1 MLFLGLSWIN
11 NSMRNV
17 EDDIDYTIDER
28 GSEQILLLTKDV
40 EQIEVEVITTSE

>member
-28 GSEQILLLTKDV
+28 GSEQILPLTKDV
-40 EQIEVEVITTSE
+40 EQIEVEVITTS